1 VTHLTLSDT
10 PYIDHRVDRSEI
22 GDQHRSSLVKG
33 EAVRDPHAN
42 SRQSSRVG
50 RESVLPAEANDTI
63 ADLQVVFVNV
73 CSHTGNDSSCF
84 YSKQTHGEF
93 NDAQSNKDILRSTY

>member
-22 GDQHRSSLVKG
+22 GDQHRPSLVKG
-33 EAVRDPHAN
+33 EVVGDSHAN

-50 RESVLPAEANDTI
+50 RKSVLPAEANDAI
-63 ADLQVVFVNV
+63 ADLQVVWANV
-73 CSHTGNDSSCF
+73 CSDTGNDSSRF
-84 YSKQTHGEF
+84 YSKQTHREF
-93 NDAQSNKDILRSTY
+93 NNTQRNKDILRPTY